1 MDIFKKNI
9 GLCHILLFVSILFN
23 FVLGGFLYKS
33 ELQGHFIKKI
43 LIKYGI
49 EKADIKDRPDYWAI
63 DGWNN
68 TIEKLDYECDVLFF
82 GHSQIAMSDF
92 RKYFPGKKIITS
104 GYPGDNVEGMLLR
117 VRQIRA
123 LKPKKIFLL
132 CGVNSLGF
140 SDNLFK
146 SKYNLLIN
154 SIKRASPKSKLYIFN
169 ILPIIPGKTLGEDAK
184 RKILDRNKFLANYSK
199 RNNLTLID
207 LYSLYKDKEG
217 NLIKAYT
224 KDGIHLTPP
233 NRMISGLKLLN
244 LMWNNVI

>member
-1 MDIFKKNI
+1 
-9 GLCHILLFVSILFN
+9 
-23 FVLGGFLYKS
+23 
-33 ELQGHFIKKI
+33 
-43 LIKYGI
+43 
-49 EKADIKDRPDYWAI
+49 
-63 DGWNN
+63 
-68 TIEKLDYECDVLFF
+68 
-82 GHSQIAMSDF
+82 MSDF

-169 ILPIIPGKTLGEDAK
+169 ILPIITGKTLGEDAK

-207 LYSLYKDKEG
+207 LYSLYKDKDG